1 MYDNVTRLDLAR
13 FYFLFG
19 NVPLSVIAL
28 VSYMYA
34 NKEQKKKKAFQKSLV
49 IAFEFQDKFNSQVA
63 VLKAFIKIN
72 CN

>member
-1 MYDNVTRLDLAR
+1 MLYGNVTRLDLAR

-28 VSYMYA
+28 VSYA

>member
-28 VSYMYA
+28 VSYA